1 MDASYHSTRSLAE
14 PVDAKAAIL
23 AGLAPDGG
31 LYVSD
36 AVLEAPL
43 DLAKLGLEPD
53 SPPTYLDHARQ
64 ILAMLLPG
72 YAQDEIDRA
81 VAAAYGT
88 SFADP
93 AITPVTPFG
102 SDWRLELFHGPTCA
116 FKDVALQ
123 MLPRLV
129 SIALATSGAATADE
143 RVLILTAT
151 SGDTG
156 KAALAGFA
164 DVERTG
170 IVVFYPSGLVSDV
183 QRLQMVTQPGT
194 NVGVT
199 AVRGTFDDAQSAVK
213 RVFSDRALE
222 ARLAERGI
230 SLSSANS
237 INVGRLVPQV
247 VYYADAWCQLV
258 RAGKVGAAEPVDFFV
273 PTGNFGDILAGYL
286 AKRLGLPVG
295 RLCICSNANDVLV
308 DFLATGVYD
317 RRREFKK
324 SISPSMD
331 ILVSSNLERLLYYES
346 EGDCELVASL
356 MADLQEKGV
365 YTVPGRVM
373 DRIRETFDAGRADD
387 DATRAAIK
395 RAWEEDGILIDP
407 HTGVGASVMAA
418 SEPRGRT
425 RVLLSTA
432 SPFKFPAD
440 VLAALGEA
448 VDGSGFDAM
457 AALAR
462 LANEKPPAAL
472 AELEGAP
479 VRFDGAIA
487 PSDAVSYVEAE
498 AERLLL

>member
-1 MDASYHSTRSLAE
+1 MAGRYHSTRGAGVV
-14 PVDAKAAIL
+14 VDAKAAIL
-23 AGLAPDGG
+23 EGLAADGG
-31 LYVSD
+31 LFVSD
-36 AVLEAPL
+36 DVLDAHL
-43 DLAKLGLEPD
+43 DLAALGLEANSEVD
-53 SPPTYLDHARQ
+53 YLAHARQ
-64 ILAMLLPG
+64 VLSLLIPA
-72 YAQDEIDRA
+72 YTSEEIERA
-81 VAAAYGT
+81 VASAYGA
-88 SFADP
+88 SFSDP
-93 AITPVTPFG
+93 KITPLTPFG
-102 SDWRLELFHGPTCA
+102 CDWRLELFHGPTCA

-129 SIALATSGAATADE
+129 EIALATSDAATAGE

-164 DVERTG
+164 DVDRTA
-170 IVVFYPSGLVSDV
+170 IVVFYPEGLVSDV
-183 QRLQMVTQPGT
+183 QRLQMVTQPGA

-199 AVRGTFDDAQSAVK
+199 AVAGTFDDVQTAVK

-230 SLSSANS
+230 TLSSANS

-247 VYYADAWCQLV
+247 VYYVDAWCQLV
-258 RAGKVGAAEPVDFFV
+258 RAGKVGADEEIDFFV

-346 EGDCELVASL
+346 DGDCELVASL
-356 MADLQEKGV
+356 MADLAEKGC
-365 YTVPGRVM
+365 YTVPERVM
-373 DRIRETFDAGRADD
+373 ERIRATFTAGRTDD

-418 SEPRGRT
+418 SEPEGRS

-440 VLAALGEA
+440 VLLALGAPEER
-448 VDGSGFDAM
+448 SGFAAM
-457 AALAR
+457 EALAR
-462 LANEKPPAAL
+462 LTGVEPPAELAAL
-472 AELEGAP
+472 ADAA

-487 PSDAVSYVEAE
+487 PADAVAFVEAE
-498 AERLLL
+498 AERLLP

>member
-1 MDASYHSTRSLAE
+1 MAGNYHSTRGMDDV
-14 PVDAKAAIL
+14 VDAKAAIL
-23 AGLAPDGG
+23 EGLAKDGG
-31 LYVSD
+31 LFVSD
-36 AVLEAPL
+36 EVLEERL
-43 DLAKLGLEPD
+43 DLDALGLEASSTVD
-53 SPPTYLDHARQ
+53 YLTHARQ
-64 ILAMLLPG
+64 VLSLLIPA
-72 YAQDEIDRA
+72 YTPEEIYRA
-81 VAAAYGT
+81 VAAAYGE
-88 SFADP
+88 SFSDP
-93 AITPVTPFG
+93 AITPLTPFG
-102 SDWRLELFHGPTCA
+102 DDWRLELFHGPTCA

-129 SIALATSGAATADE
+129 EIALATSAAAREGE

-164 DVERTG
+164 DVDRTG
-170 IVVFYPSGLVSDV
+170 IVVFYPEGLVSDV
-183 QRLQMVTQPGT
+183 QRLQMVTQPGK

-199 AVRGTFDDAQSAVK
+199 AIAGTFDDSQTAVK
-213 RVFSDRALE
+213 RVFADRALE
-222 ARLAERGI
+222 ARLAARGI
-230 SLSSANS
+230 VLSSANS

-247 VYYADAWCQLV
+247 VYYVDAWCQLV
-258 RAGKVGAAEPVDFFV
+258 RAGKIERTEAVDFFV

-331 ILVSSNLERLLYYES
+331 ILVSSNLERLLYFES
-346 EGDCELVASL
+346 DGDCELVARL
-356 MADLQEKGV
+356 MADLAEKGC
-365 YTVPGRVM
+365 YTVPERVM
-373 DRIRETFDAGRADD
+373 ARIRETFTAGRADD

-407 HTGVGASVMAA
+407 HTGVGASVLAA
-418 SEPRGRT
+418 SEPEGRA

-440 VLAALGEA
+440 VLRALGAPEER
-448 VDGSGFDAM
+448 SGFAAM
-457 AALAR
+457 DALAR
-462 LANEKPPAAL
+462 LTGQEPPAQLAAL
-472 AELEGAP
+472 IDAP
-479 VRFDGAIA
+479 VRFDGTIA
-487 PSDAVSYVEAE
+487 PDDAVSFVEAE
-498 AERLLL
+498 AERLLS